1 MRILD
6 RVVQK
11 LILKRQSKKEFM
23 KRIQQLKELENYEI
37 EDIETVRLLG
47 LPLIEL
53 EEGNVALETTFTP
66 IENQRFCIVDI
77 ETTGSNSKTDN
88 IIEVGAIMYQGGKV
102 CDKFESFVHVEYI
115 PENITYLTG
124 IHLEDVKEAPSLA
137 NVLEKFR
144 LFLKDAVFI
153 AHNVNFDYYFISD
166 SMQRCGFGPLL
177 NRRVCS
183 IDLAHKTFE
192 APKYGLGFLI
202 EFLNID
208 VAIRHRAY
216 ADALATVSV
225 LEKSFENL
233 PANVITTEDLIAF
246 ATPKIPRKKKEKKG
260 KIKGSGF

>member
-1 MRILD
+1 MR
-6 RVVQK
+6 
-11 LILKRQSKKEFM
+11 
-23 KRIQQLKELENYEI
+23 RIQQLKELEDYEI
-37 EDIETVRLLG
+37 EDVETIRLLG

-53 EEGNVALETTFTP
+53 EEDNVALETTFTP

-88 IIEVGAIMYQGGKV
+88 IIEVGAILYQGGKV
-102 CDKFESFVHVEYI
+102 CDRFESFVHVEHI

-124 IHLEDVKEAPSLA
+124 ISLKDVQEAPSIE

-144 LFLKDAVFI
+144 LFLKDAVFV

-177 NRRVCS
+177 NRRLCS

-208 VAIRHRAY
+208 VATRHRAY

-225 LEKSFENL
+225 VEKSFENL
-233 PANVITTEDLIAF
+233 PQNIITTEDLINF
-246 ATPKIPRKKKEKKG
+246 AKPQPRRKKKEKN
-260 KIKGSGF
+260 